1 MKLLAHF
8 VPSGEGETTS
18 ILNQLQPQRWLPC
31 APFVKQ
37 IAFRGSICS
46 LMETEYR
53 RLTAHSG
60 EANPIPDQ
68 DPACPRRTVISV
80 TSGGQFS
87 RTGMVMVPSP
97 MFV

>member
-31 APFVKQ
+31 APFVKR

-46 LMETEYR
+46 LMDNGIQTPHRAFR
-53 RLTAHSG
+53 RRQPH
-60 EANPIPDQ
+60 P
-68 DPACPRRTVISV
+68 
-80 TSGGQFS
+80 
-87 RTGMVMVPSP
+87 
-97 MFV
+97 